1 MVFWLF
7 SCVSGGRSPRT
18 SSEEEQQ
25 TFKGNK
31 KNKGNMF
38 KTLWKRVR
46 GRKSTSPISSDS
58 STLHEGTAGPL
69 EARHYEKA
77 LYENE
82 AAARDFETTSDWRTV
97 RVLGKGTWG
106 TVTLMRNV
114 RTERLVARKNVYV
127 VSTTGAIVTAEEVI
141 HSQMRHKNV
150 SRLFAWQINGN
161 RRLLYVKYCARG
173 DLLNVIG
180 LYDLS
185 DGEAQFYFKQL
196 MSGVEYLHGRGVA
209 HRDLKPA
216 NLLLTDDRTL
226 KIGDFGS
233 ADIFVVDGREV
244 LLSGQVGTFT
254 YMAPEVI
261 YTPESRYLG
270 PPVDLWS
277 CGIVLFNMLTIGCR
291 PWSRAIPENEEYQQW
306 VEKDPR
312 LNELAKWKRLSQS
325 SRALLEALL
334 DPDPLQRL
342 SAWRSLRQH

>member
-7 SCVSGGRSPRT
+7 SCLGERCPRT
-18 SSEEEQQ
+18 SSEEEHQS
-25 TFKGNK
+25 FNENKKKKGNI
-31 KNKGNMF
+31 F
-38 KTLWKRVR
+38 KVLWKHFR
-46 GRKSTSPISSDS
+46 GRRSITPISSDS
-58 STLHEGTAGPL
+58 STLHEGTTGPL

-77 LYENE
+77 TTENE
-82 AAARDFETTSDWRTV
+82 AAARDFETTSEWRAV
-97 RVLGKGTWG
+97 RVLGKGAWG

-114 RTERLVARKNVYV
+114 RTERLVARKNVFV
-127 VSTTGAIVTAEEVI
+127 ASTDGAVVTAEEVI
-141 HSQMRHKNV
+141 HSQMRHRNV
-150 SRLFAWQINGN
+150 SRLFAWQIKGN
-161 RRLLYVKYCARG
+161 RRLLYIEYCARG

-185 DGEAQFYFKQL
+185 DDEAHFYFKQL

-216 NLLLTDDRTL
+216 NLLLTDERTL

-233 ADIFVVDGREV
+233 ADVFVIDGREV
-244 LLSGQVGTFT
+244 HLTGQVGTFT

-291 PWSRAIPENEEYQQW
+291 PWSRAVPENEEYQLW
-306 VEKDPR
+306 VEKDPQ
-312 LNELAKWKRLSQS
+312 LNELSKWKRLSKS
-325 SRALLEALL
+325 SRTLLEALL

-342 SAWRSLRQH
+342 SAWRSLRQN